1 VNELS
6 GPSERKTK
14 KEPVWQTVSPRANRS
29 LTIGYYEITIPAVC
43 APLGG
48 ESVSAGVPVRQRRSR
63 GSRRSASGTR
73 RSPQEFTRL
82 SRRTI
87 SLIGLAAALTLVV
100 VSIRCDYSS
109 SAPPSV
115 DDNDSLPTVGSL
127 PGQARTPTG
136 MPELANIGQR
146 RDDDT
151 RKALLDSA
159 MTLIQ
164 RAALQPGGD
173 NFKLAVQKL
182 NQYFEGTAQSEY
194 ELDSASREYLRT
206 QFPPRAFE
214 SLSDRNWTDHD
225 TRHIEDCMMY
235 YPIATRIAGTG
246 ENLARVRRV
255 FAWAMQQVQL
265 VPPGRLALGGLPQ
278 AYGRPYDVLLRGMAT
293 EAQGV
298 WAERAW
304 LFLALCRQLEI
315 DAGLVTYSRSRT
327 LEPRVPRYGLQFEL
341 DAALR
346 GIHFGPK
353 PPIVW
358 ICAVIIDDKAYLFDA
373 RLGLEVPGKDGT
385 GVATLED
392 ALTDPAV
399 LDRMSL
405 PGDSPYQTSRA
416 SLLGSPTKIGILFD
430 SSPGYFAPKMKLL
443 QRELTGEF
451 RTILFRDPA
460 EQRDHFAQVLGERC
474 GDIKPWRFPL
484 EVHTRLFNDGQ
495 FVEAVKQTLVLFKRE
510 YPLVYARVKH
520 LRGDMDGAV
529 KDYLALRFVQH
540 APLVTDK
547 KATIPPEIQAGLDA
561 YATYYLALAQ
571 LEKARLENR
580 SPDLAEELFRNT
592 LNILPNPGLTDPYY
606 YMFRWGAN
614 ANLGRIHEARKD
626 DARALAYYTQFDPT
640 TQGHGNLVR
649 ARELAWRSPIA
660 AAKVVLPPAPPLRPI
675 VTAPAAPPANPGSGR
690 GPGAGN

>member
-1 VNELS
+1 
-6 GPSERKTK
+6 
-14 KEPVWQTVSPRANRS
+14 
-29 LTIGYYEITIPAVC
+29 
-43 APLGG
+43 
-48 ESVSAGVPVRQRRSR
+48 
-63 GSRRSASGTR
+63 
-73 RSPQEFTRL
+73 L

-87 SLIGLAAALTLVV
+87 SLIGLAAAFGLVM

-109 SAPPSV
+109 SSPPSA
-115 DDNDSLPTVGSL
+115 DENESLPTVSSL
-127 PGQARTPTG
+127 PGPARTPTG
-136 MPELANIGQR
+136 KSELASIGQR
-146 RDDDT
+146 RDDET

-182 NQYFEGTAQSEY
+182 NQYFEGTPRSEY
-194 ELDSASREYLRT
+194 ELDSLSREYLRT
-206 QFPPRAFE
+206 QFPPRDFE
-214 SLSDRNWTDHD
+214 SLSDRSWTDHD

-255 FAWAMQQVQL
+255 FEWAVQQTQL
-265 VPPGRLALGGLPQ
+265 VPPGRLALGGLPH
-278 AYGRPYDVLLRGMAT
+278 AYARPYDVLLRGMAT

-315 DAGLVTYSRSRT
+315 DAGLITYSRSRT

-341 DAALR
+341 DATLR
-346 GIHFGPK
+346 GIRFGPK

-358 ICAVIIDDKAYLFDA
+358 ICAAIIDDKAYLFDA
-373 RLGLEVPGKDGT
+373 RLGLEVPGPDGT

-392 ALTDPAV
+392 AVTDPAV

-405 PGDSPYQTSRA
+405 PGDSPYQTSRS
-416 SLLGSPTKIGILFD
+416 SLVGSPTKIGVLVD
-430 SSPGYFAPKMKLL
+430 SSPGYFSPKMKLL
-443 QRELTGEF
+443 QRELTGEY
-451 RTILFRDPA
+451 RSILFRDPA

-474 GDIKPWRFPL
+474 GEIKLWRFPI
-484 EVHTRLFNDGQ
+484 EVHTRLFGDGQ
-495 FVEAVKQTLVLFKRE
+495 FVAAIQQSLVLFKRE
-510 YPLVYARVKH
+510 YPLIYARVKH

-529 KDYLALRFVQH
+529 KEYLALRFVQN

-547 KATIPPEIQAGLDA
+547 KATIPAEIQAGLDA

-571 LEKARLENR
+571 LEKAKLENR
-580 SPDLAEELFRNT
+580 PPDLAEELFRNT
-592 LNILPNPGLTDPYY
+592 LNLLPEPGLTAPYY

-614 ANLGRIHEARKD
+614 ANLGRIHEAKKD
-626 DARALAYYTQFDPT
+626 DARAIAYYAQVDPT
-640 TQGHGNLVR
+640 TQGHGNLLR
-649 ARELAWRSPIA
+649 ARELVWRNPIA
-660 AAKVVLPPAPPLRPI
+660 ASRVVLPPAPAPKPI
-675 VTAPAAPPANPGSGR
+675 VAAPAAPPANPGPGR
-690 GPGAGN
+690 RPGAGN